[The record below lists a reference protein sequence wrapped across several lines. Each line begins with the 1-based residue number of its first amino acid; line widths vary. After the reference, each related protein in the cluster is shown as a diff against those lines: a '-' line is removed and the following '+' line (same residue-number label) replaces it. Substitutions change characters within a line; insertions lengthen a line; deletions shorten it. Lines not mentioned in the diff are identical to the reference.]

1 MILKVIINKFRLA
14 EDLEIEIGKNLTAI
28 CGQNGTMK
36 STLLGC
42 IAQPFGVGRGRKK
55 DDKKEK
61 YSDCMIV
68 NQKFYT
74 DINDIFKFSK
84 EYDLPG
90 NHVYH
95 VYFDEDSNI
104 MKQEEKIVYENPLQ
118 VKSRKRPDGE
128 KKHIRFVAG
137 KSRSTGKGNI
147 PLPVVYMGLSRLYP
161 IGEVDDLKENNLELS
176 DQEIVFF
183 KKYYSEILLSFDSEE
198 YKNEIKL
205 IDKNKISTGGISTNS
220 YDWQTISAG
229 QDNIGK
235 IILTI
240 LEFKRLKEKFK
251 DNYFGG
257 ILLIDELEAT
267 LYPGAQKKLIEFLNK
282 YSAKYNIKI
291 IFTTHSLEIIE
302 ELLNNKI
309 YSVNSKVNFLD
320 KTRGSLI
327 NRIHIGYDEIK
338 NNILVKIREENNNQ
352 KEIKIDV
359 FFEDEEGE
367 YLFKNIVSKKLK
379 EYCKVYP
386 LKIGITNIASISNK
400 ISQLKNGIIIY
411 DADYNRKSTNY
422 KNDFKINVENHRNSL
437 FFPGIKSIEKEC
449 LEILLGMEENDE
461 FWDKCKCD
469 NKQKFYAKRLQY
481 TNLGKPER
489 EQDKLWFLEERK
501 NFGKNGNKL
510 MEKFKEKYEKEI
522 EEFNEELERKLIN
535 QLNRNY
541 GIVKEKLK

>member
-1 MILKVIINKFRLA
+1 
-14 EDLEIEIGKNLTAI
+14 
-28 CGQNGTMK
+28 
-36 STLLGC
+36 
-42 IAQPFGVGRGRKK
+42 
-55 DDKKEK
+55 
-61 YSDCMIV
+61 
-68 NQKFYT
+68 
-74 DINDIFKFSK
+74 
-84 EYDLPG
+84 
-90 NHVYH
+90 
-95 VYFDEDSNI
+95 
-104 MKQEEKIVYENPLQ
+104 
-118 VKSRKRPDGE
+118 
-128 KKHIRFVAG
+128 
-137 KSRSTGKGNI
+137 
-147 PLPVVYMGLSRLYP
+147 MGLSRLYP

-183 KKYYSEILLSFDSEE
+183 KKYYSEILLSFGSEE

-205 IDKNKISTGGISTNS
+205 IDKNKISTGG
-220 YDWQTISAG
+220 
-229 QDNIGK
+229 IGK

-291 IFTTHSLEIIE
+291 IFTTHSLEIIK
-302 ELLNNKI
+302 ELLNNKV
-309 YSVNSKVNFLD
+309 YSIDSKVNFLD

-386 LKIGITNIASISNK
+386 LKIGITNIAAISNK

-422 KNDFKINVENHRNSL
+422 KNDFKKMLKIIEIHC
-437 FFPGIKSIEKEC
+437 FF
-449 LEILLGMEENDE
+449 
-461 FWDKCKCD
+461 
-469 NKQKFYAKRLQY
+469 Q
-481 TNLGKPER
+481 
-489 EQDKLWFLEERK
+489 EQ
-501 NFGKNGNKL
+501 
-510 MEKFKEKYEKEI
+510 
-522 EEFNEELERKLIN
+522 N
-535 QLNRNY
+535 Q
-541 GIVKEKLK
+541 

>member
-42 IAQPFGVGRGRKK
+42 IGQPFGVGRGRKK
-55 DDKKEK
+55 DDKKEN

-74 DINDIFKFSK
+74 DINDIFKFSR
-84 EYDLPG
+84 EYDIPG
-90 NHVYH
+90 NHSY
-95 VYFDEDSNI
+95 YICFDENSDI
-104 MKQEEKIVYENPLQ
+104 VKKKIIYENPLQ

-147 PLPVVYMGLSRLYP
+147 PIPVVYLGLSRLYP
-161 IGEVDDLKENNLELS
+161 IGEVDNLKENNLELS
-176 DQEIVFF
+176 DQEIDFF

-240 LEFKRLKEKFK
+240 LEFKRLKDKFK

-282 YSAKYNIKI
+282 CSAKYNIKI

-302 ELLNNKI
+302 ELLNNKV

-327 NRIHIGYDEIK
+327 NRTHIDYDEIK

-367 YLFKNIVSKKLK
+367 YLFKNIVSKNLR

-386 LKIGITNIASISNK
+386 LKIGITNIATISNK

-411 DADYNRKSTNY
+411 DADYNKKSTNY
-422 KNDFKINVENHRNSL
+422 KNNFKINVENHRNSL
-437 FFPGIKSIEKEC
+437 FFPGTKSLEKEC
-449 LEILLGMEENDE
+449 LEILSDMEENDK

-469 NKQKFYAKRLQY
+469 NKQKFYAKRSQY

-522 EEFNEELERKLIN
+522 EEFNEELERRLIN

>member
-1 MILKVIINKFRLA
+1 MILKMVIDKFRLA

-55 DDKKEK
+55 GDEKEK
-61 YSDCMIV
+61 YFDCMIV

-90 NHVYH
+90 NHIYH
-95 VYFDEDSNI
+95 IYFDENSNI
-104 MKQEEKIVYENPLQ
+104 VKKEIIYENPLQ
-118 VKSRKRPDGE
+118 VKSQKRPAGE

-137 KSRSTGKGNI
+137 KSRLTGKGNI
-147 PLPVVYMGLSRLYP
+147 PIPVIYLGLSRLYP
-161 IGEVDDLKENNLELS
+161 IGEVDNLKENNLELS
-176 DQEIVFF
+176 THEINFF
-183 KKYYSEILLSFDSEE
+183 KKNYSEILLSFDNKE
-198 YKNEIKL
+198 YKDEIKL
-205 IDKNKISTGGISTNS
+205 IDKNKISTGGISTNY

-235 IILTI
+235 IILSV
-240 LEFKRLKEKFK
+240 LEFNRLKKKFQ
-251 DNYFGG
+251 DDYLSG

-282 YSAKYNIKI
+282 YSAKYDIKI

-302 ELLNNKI
+302 ELLNNEI
-309 YSVNSKVNFLD
+309 YSRNSKVNFLD
-320 KTRGSLI
+320 KTRGNLI
-327 NRIHIGYDEIK
+327 NRTHMDYDEIK
-338 NNILVKIREENNNQ
+338 NNILVEIKEENNNQ

-367 YLFKNIVSKKLK
+367 YLFKNIVSRNLKK
-379 EYCKVYP
+379 YCTIYS

-411 DADYNRKSTNY
+411 DADYNKKSKNY
-422 KNDFKINVENHRNSL
+422 KKNFKKDVENHKNSL
-437 FFPGIKSIEKEC
+437 FFPGTKSLEREC
-449 LEILLGMEENDE
+449 LEILLNLKESDR
-461 FWDKCKCD
+461 FWDECKC
-469 NKQKFYAKRLQY
+469 NSKQKFQTQRLKY
-481 TNLGKPER
+481 TNLSKPER
-489 EQDKLWFLEERK
+489 EKDKQWFLDERK
-501 NFGKNGNKL
+501 NFGKNGSKL
-510 MEKFKEKYEKEI
+510 MKKFKEKYENEI
-522 EEFNEELERKLIN
+522 QEFNKELEEKIIN
-535 QLNRNY
+535 QLKLNY
-541 GIVKEKLK
+541 GIMKEKLK

>member
-14 EDLEIEIGKNLTAI
+14 EGLEIEIGKNLTAI

-55 DDKKEK
+55 DDKKEN

-74 DINDIFKFSK
+74 DINDIFKFSR

-90 NHVYH
+90 NHSY
-95 VYFDEDSNI
+95 YICFDENSDI
-104 MKQEEKIVYENPLQ
+104 VKKKIIYENPLQ

-137 KSRSTGKGNI
+137 KSRSIGKGNI
-147 PLPVVYMGLSRLYP
+147 PLPVVYLGLSRLYP

-302 ELLNNKI
+302 ELLNNKV

-327 NRIHIGYDEIK
+327 NRTHIGYDEIK

-386 LKIGITNIASISNK
+386 LKIGITNIAAISNK

-411 DADYNRKSTNY
+411 DADYNKKSTNY

-437 FFPGIKSIEKEC
+437 FFPGTKSIEKEC
-449 LEILLGMEENDE
+449 LEILLGMEENNE

-469 NKQKFYAKRLQY
+469 NKQKFYVKRLQY

-489 EQDKLWFLEERK
+489 EQDKQWFLEERK

>member
-1 MILKVIINKFRLA
+1 MILKVVIDKFRLA

-104 MKQEEKIVYENPLQ
+104 MKQEEIVYENPLQ

-147 PLPVVYMGLSRLYP
+147 PLPVVYLGLSRLYP

-386 LKIGITNIASISNK
+386 LKIGITNIAAISNK

-481 TNLGKPER
+481 ANLGKPER

-510 MEKFKEKYEKEI
+510 MEKFKEKYKKEI

>member
-1 MILKVIINKFRLA
+1 
-14 EDLEIEIGKNLTAI
+14 
-28 CGQNGTMK
+28 
-36 STLLGC
+36 
-42 IAQPFGVGRGRKK
+42 
-55 DDKKEK
+55 
-61 YSDCMIV
+61 
-68 NQKFYT
+68 
-74 DINDIFKFSK
+74 
-84 EYDLPG
+84 
-90 NHVYH
+90 
-95 VYFDEDSNI
+95 
-104 MKQEEKIVYENPLQ
+104 
-118 VKSRKRPDGE
+118 
-128 KKHIRFVAG
+128 
-137 KSRSTGKGNI
+137 
-147 PLPVVYMGLSRLYP
+147 MGLSRLYP

-386 LKIGITNIASISNK
+386 LKIGITNIAAISNK

>member
-42 IAQPFGVGRGRKK
+42 IGQPFGVGRGRKK
-55 DDKKEK
+55 DDKKEN

-74 DINDIFKFSK
+74 DINDIFKFSR

-90 NHVYH
+90 NHSY
-95 VYFDEDSNI
+95 YICFDENSDI
-104 MKQEEKIVYENPLQ
+104 VKKKIIYENPLQ

-302 ELLNNKI
+302 ELLNNKV

-327 NRIHIGYDEIK
+327 NRTHIDYDEIK
-338 NNILVKIREENNNQ
+338 NNILVKIKEENNSQ

-367 YLFKNIVSKKLK
+367 YLFKNIVSKSLR
-379 EYCKVYP
+379 EYCELYP
-386 LKIGITNIASISNK
+386 LKIGITNIAVISNK

-411 DADYNRKSTNY
+411 DADYNKKSTNY
-422 KNDFKINVENHRNSL
+422 KNNFKINVENHKNSL

-481 TNLGKPER
+481 TNLGRPER
-489 EQDKLWFLEERK
+489 EQDKRWFLEERK

>member
-1 MILKVIINKFRLA
+1 MILKVTIDKFRLA
-14 EDLEIEIGKNLTAI
+14 EDLEIKIGKNLTAI

-104 MKQEEKIVYENPLQ
+104 MKQEEIVYENPLQ

-386 LKIGITNIASISNK
+386 LKIGITNIAAISNK

>member
-55 DDKKEK
+55 DDKKEN

-74 DINDIFKFSK
+74 DINDIFKFSR

-90 NHVYH
+90 NHIY
-95 VYFDEDSNI
+95 YICFDENSDI
-104 MKQEEKIVYENPLQ
+104 VKKKIIYENPLQ

-147 PLPVVYMGLSRLYP
+147 PIPVVYLGLSRLYP

-176 DQEIVFF
+176 TEEIDFF
-183 KKYYSEILLSFDSEE
+183 KKYYSEILLNFDSEE

-235 IILTI
+235 IILTV

-251 DNYFGG
+251 DNYFEG

-282 YSAKYNIKI
+282 YSVKYNIKI

-302 ELLNNKI
+302 ELLNNKV

-327 NRIHIGYDEIK
+327 NRTHIDYDEIK
-338 NNILVKIREENNNQ
+338 NNILVKIKEENNSQ

-367 YLFKNIVSKKLK
+367 YLFKNIVSKSLR
-379 EYCKVYP
+379 EYCELYP
-386 LKIGITNIASISNK
+386 LKIGITNIAVISNK

-437 FFPGIKSIEKEC
+437 FFPGTKSIEKEC

-481 TNLGKPER
+481 TNLGRPER
-489 EQDKLWFLEERK
+489 EQDKRWFLEERK

>member
-1 MILKVIINKFRLA
+1 MILKVVIDKFRLA

-61 YSDCMIV
+61 YFDCMIV

-104 MKQEEKIVYENPLQ
+104 MKQEEIVYENPLQ

-147 PLPVVYMGLSRLYP
+147 PLPVVYLGLSRLYP

-183 KKYYSEILLSFDSEE
+183 KKYYSEILLSFGSEE

-291 IFTTHSLEIIE
+291 IFTTHSLEIIK
-302 ELLNNKI
+302 ELLNNKV
-309 YSVNSKVNFLD
+309 YNVDSKVNFLD

-327 NRIHIGYDEIK
+327 NRTHIGYDEIK

-386 LKIGITNIASISNK
+386 LKIGITNIAAISNK
-400 ISQLKNGIIIY
+400 ISQLKNGIIVY
-411 DADYNRKSTNY
+411 DADYNKKSTNY
-422 KNDFKINVENHRNSL
+422 KNNFKINVENHRNSL
-437 FFPGIKSIEKEC
+437 FFPGTKSIEKEC

>member
-1 MILKVIINKFRLA
+1 MILKVVIDKFRLA

-42 IAQPFGVGRGRKK
+42 IAQPFGIGRGRKK

-104 MKQEEKIVYENPLQ
+104 MKQEEIVYENPLQ

-147 PLPVVYMGLSRLYP
+147 PLPVVYLGLSRLYP

-183 KKYYSEILLSFDSEE
+183 KKYYSEILLSFGSEE

-291 IFTTHSLEIIE
+291 IFTTHSLEIIK
-302 ELLNNKI
+302 ELLNNKV
-309 YSVNSKVNFLD
+309 YSIDSKVNFLD

-386 LKIGITNIASISNK
+386 LKIGITNIAAISNK

-422 KNDFKINVENHRNSL
+422 KNDFKKNVENHRNSL
-437 FFPGIKSIEKEC
+437 FFPGTKSIEKEC

-481 TNLGKPER
+481 ANLGKPER

-510 MEKFKEKYEKEI
+510 MEKFKEKYKKEI
-522 EEFNEELERKLIN
+522 EEFNQELERKLIN

>member
-42 IAQPFGVGRGRKK
+42 IGQPFGVGRGRKK
-55 DDKKEK
+55 DDKKEN

-74 DINDIFKFSK
+74 DINDIFKVSR
-84 EYDLPG
+84 EYDLPVK
-90 NHVYH
+90 HSY
-95 VYFDEDSNI
+95 YIWFDENSDI
-104 MKQEEKIVYENPLQ
+104 VKKKIIYENPLQ

-251 DNYFGG
+251 DDYFGG

-386 LKIGITNIASISNK
+386 LKIGITNIAAISNK

-437 FFPGIKSIEKEC
+437 FFPGTKSIEKEC

-469 NKQKFYAKRLQY
+469 NKQKFHAKRLQY
-481 TNLGKPER
+481 ANLGKPER

>member
-1 MILKVIINKFRLA
+1 MILKVVIDKFRLA

-42 IAQPFGVGRGRKK
+42 IAQPFGIGRGRKK

-104 MKQEEKIVYENPLQ
+104 MKQEEIVYENPLQ

-386 LKIGITNIASISNK
+386 LKIGITNIAAISNK

-437 FFPGIKSIEKEC
+437 FFPGTKSIEKEC

-481 TNLGKPER
+481 ANLGKPER

>member
-1 MILKVIINKFRLA
+1 MILKVVIDKFRLA

-74 DINDIFKFSK
+74 DINDVFKFSK

-95 VYFDEDSNI
+95 VYFDKDSNI
-104 MKQEEKIVYENPLQ
+104 MKQEEIVYENPLQ

-147 PLPVVYMGLSRLYP
+147 PLPVVYLGLSRLYP

-183 KKYYSEILLSFDSEE
+183 KKYYSEILLSFGSEE

-291 IFTTHSLEIIE
+291 IFTTHSLEIIK
-302 ELLNNKI
+302 ELLNNKV
-309 YSVNSKVNFLD
+309 YNVDSKVNFLD

-327 NRIHIGYDEIK
+327 NRTHIGYDEIK

-352 KEIKIDV
+352 KEIKIDI

-386 LKIGITNIASISNK
+386 LKIGITNFSIK
-400 ISQLKNGIIIY
+400 KW
-411 DADYNRKSTNY
+411 NY
-422 KNDFKINVENHRNSL
+422 
-437 FFPGIKSIEKEC
+437 C
-449 LEILLGMEENDE
+449 L
-461 FWDKCKCD
+461 
-469 NKQKFYAKRLQY
+469 
-481 TNLGKPER
+481 
-489 EQDKLWFLEERK
+489 
-501 NFGKNGNKL
+501 
-510 MEKFKEKYEKEI
+510 
-522 EEFNEELERKLIN
+522 
-535 QLNRNY
+535 
-541 GIVKEKLK
+541 

>member
-42 IAQPFGVGRGRKK
+42 IGQPFGVGRGRKK
-55 DDKKEK
+55 DDKKEN

-74 DINDIFKFSK
+74 DINDIFKFSR

-90 NHVYH
+90 NHSY
-95 VYFDEDSNI
+95 YICFDENSDI
-104 MKQEEKIVYENPLQ
+104 VKKKIIYENPLQ

-302 ELLNNKI
+302 ELLNNKV

-327 NRIHIGYDEIK
+327 NRTHIDYDEIK
-338 NNILVKIREENNNQ
+338 NNILVKIREENNSQ

-386 LKIGITNIASISNK
+386 LKIGITNIAAISNK

-481 TNLGKPER
+481 TNLGRPER
-489 EQDKLWFLEERK
+489 EQDKRWFLEERK

>member
-1 MILKVIINKFRLA
+1 MILKVVIDKFRLA

-74 DINDIFKFSK
+74 DINDVFKFSK

-95 VYFDEDSNI
+95 VYFDKDSNI

-118 VKSRKRPDGE
+118 VKSRKRPVGE
-128 KKHIRFVAG
+128 KKHIRFVTG
-137 KSRSTGKGNI
+137 KERSTGKGNI
-147 PLPVVYMGLSRLYP
+147 PIPVVYLGLSRLYP
-161 IGEVDDLKENNLELS
+161 IGEVDNLKENSLELS
-176 DQEIVFF
+176 NDEIKFL
-183 KKYYSEILLSFDSEE
+183 KENYSEILLSFDSEE
-198 YKNEIKL
+198 YKDEIKL

-235 IILTI
+235 IILTV

-251 DNYFGG
+251 ENYFGG

-267 LYPGAQKKLIEFLNK
+267 LYPGAQKKLIEFLNR
-282 YSAKYNIKI
+282 YSARYDIKV

-302 ELLNNKI
+302 ELLNSKTYN
-309 YSVNSKVNFLD
+309 NSKVNFLD

-327 NRIHIGYDEIK
+327 NKTHIDYNEIR
-338 NNILVKIREENNNQ
+338 NNILVKINEENNNR

-359 FFEDEEGE
+359 FFEDEEGSI
-367 YLFKNIVSKKLK
+367 FLK
-379 EYCKVYP
+379 E
-386 LKIGITNIASISNK
+386 
-400 ISQLKNGIIIY
+400 
-411 DADYNRKSTNY
+411 
-422 KNDFKINVENHRNSL
+422 L
-437 FFPGIKSIEKEC
+437 F
-449 LEILLGMEENDE
+449 
-461 FWDKCKCD
+461 
-469 NKQKFYAKRLQY
+469 
-481 TNLGKPER
+481 
-489 EQDKLWFLEERK
+489 
-501 NFGKNGNKL
+501 
-510 MEKFKEKYEKEI
+510 
-522 EEFNEELERKLIN
+522 
-535 QLNRNY
+535 
-541 GIVKEKLK
+541 

>member
-1 MILKVIINKFRLA
+1 MILKVVIDKFRLA

-61 YSDCMIV
+61 YFDCMIV

-104 MKQEEKIVYENPLQ
+104 MKQEEIVYENPLQ

-147 PLPVVYMGLSRLYP
+147 PLPVVYLGLSRLYP

-183 KKYYSEILLSFDSEE
+183 KKYYSEILLSFGSEE

-291 IFTTHSLEIIE
+291 IFTTHSLEIIK
-302 ELLNNKI
+302 ELLNNKV
-309 YSVNSKVNFLD
+309 YNVDSKVNFLD

-327 NRIHIGYDEIK
+327 NRTHIGYDEIK

-352 KEIKIDV
+352 KEIKIDI

-386 LKIGITNIASISNK
+386 LKIGITNIAAISNK
-400 ISQLKNGIIIY
+400 ISQLKNGIIVY
-411 DADYNRKSTNY
+411 DADYNKKSTNY
-422 KNDFKINVENHRNSL
+422 KNNFKINVENHRNSL
-437 FFPGIKSIEKEC
+437 FFPGTKSIEKEC
-449 LEILLGMEENDE
+449 LEILLGTEENDE

-510 MEKFKEKYEKEI
+510 MKKFKEKYEKEI

>member
-1 MILKVIINKFRLA
+1 MILKVVIDKFRLA

-95 VYFDEDSNI
+95 VYFDKDSNI

-118 VKSRKRPDGE
+118 VKSRKRPVGE
-128 KKHIRFVAG
+128 KKHIRFVTG
-137 KSRSTGKGNI
+137 KERSTGKGNI
-147 PLPVVYMGLSRLYP
+147 PIPVVYLGLSRLYP
-161 IGEVDDLKENNLELS
+161 IGEVDNLKENSLELS
-176 DQEIVFF
+176 NEEIKFL
-183 KKYYSEILLSFDSEE
+183 KENYSEILLSFDSEE
-198 YKNEIKL
+198 YKDEIKL

-235 IILTI
+235 IILTV

-251 DNYFGG
+251 ENYFGG

-267 LYPGAQKKLIEFLNK
+267 LYPGAQKKLIEFLNR
-282 YSAKYNIKI
+282 YSARYDIKV

-302 ELLNNKI
+302 ELLNSKTYN
-309 YSVNSKVNFLD
+309 NSKVNFLD
-320 KTRGSLI
+320 KTKGSLI
-327 NRIHIGYDEIK
+327 NKTHIDYDEIK
-338 NNILVKIREENNNQ
+338 NNILVKINEENNNR

-367 YLFKNIVSKKLK
+367 YLFKRIVLSNIKK
-379 EYCKVYP
+379 YCTLYP

-411 DADYNRKSTNY
+411 DADYNKKSVNY
-422 KNDFKINVENHRNSL
+422 KNNFKKDVENHKNSL
-437 FFPGIKSIEKEC
+437 FFPGAKSLEKEC
-449 LEILLGMEENDE
+449 LEILSNMKMDDK
-461 FWDKCKCD
+461 FWDECKCN
-469 NKQKFYAKRLQY
+469 NKQKFQAQRLKY
-481 TNLGKPER
+481 TNTSKPER
-489 EQDKLWFLEERK
+489 EQDKQWFLKERK
-501 NFGKNGNKL
+501 NFGTNGKKL
-510 MEKFKEKYEKEI
+510 MEKFEEKYKKEI
-522 EEFNEELERKLIN
+522 EEFNKELEEKLIN
-535 QLNRNY
+535 QLKKNY

>member
-1 MILKVIINKFRLA
+1 MILKGVIDKFRLA

-61 YSDCMIV
+61 YFDCMIV

-104 MKQEEKIVYENPLQ
+104 MKQEEIVYENPLQ

-147 PLPVVYMGLSRLYP
+147 PLPVVYLGLSRLYP

-183 KKYYSEILLSFDSEE
+183 KKYYSEILLSFGSEE

-291 IFTTHSLEIIE
+291 IFTTHSLEIIK
-302 ELLNNKI
+302 ELLNNKV
-309 YSVNSKVNFLD
+309 YNVDSKVNFLD

-327 NRIHIGYDEIK
+327 NRTHIGYDEIK

-386 LKIGITNIASISNK
+386 LKIGITNIAAISNK
-400 ISQLKNGIIIY
+400 ISQLKNGIIVY
-411 DADYNRKSTNY
+411 DADYNKKSTNY
-422 KNDFKINVENHRNSL
+422 KNNFKINVENHRNSL
-437 FFPGIKSIEKEC
+437 FFPGTKSIEKEC

>member
-1 MILKVIINKFRLA
+1 MILKVTIDKFRLA
-14 EDLEIEIGKNLTAI
+14 EDLEIKIGKNLTAI

-95 VYFDEDSNI
+95 VYFDKDSNI
-104 MKQEEKIVYENPLQ
+104 MKQEEIVYENPLQ

-183 KKYYSEILLSFDSEE
+183 KKYYSEILLSFGSEE

-352 KEIKIDV
+352 KEIKIDI

-386 LKIGITNIASISNK
+386 LKIGITNIAAISNK
-400 ISQLKNGIIIY
+400 ISQLKNGIIVY
-411 DADYNRKSTNY
+411 DADYNKKSTNY
-422 KNDFKINVENHRNSL
+422 KNNFKINVENHRNSL

-510 MEKFKEKYEKEI
+510 MKKFKEKYEKEI